1 MRDGGGDGGRAY
13 SAEQYQLNPA
23 RDGAI
28 DALKRLCESGSMRF
42 GDDGPERFC
51 GAQYATLRG
60 TGVAPRARVGDVH
73 DAAWAAFV
81 TLLLVCLARTRY
93 RDEEALTLL

>member
-1 MRDGGGDGGRAY
+1 MRDGGGDGGRAHP
-13 SAEQYQLNPA
+13 AKQYQLNPA

-28 DALKRLCESGSMRF
+28 DALRGLCESGSVRF
-42 GDDGPERFC
+42 GDDGPEQLCSR
-51 GAQYATLRG
+51 LRRS
-60 TGVAPRARVGDVH
+60 VCDAPRARVGDVH